1 MNNDFLIIPEYQRR
15 KVSIPKPLKDL
26 FILPFNKS
34 LESVVEPFQGDDDLR
49 PERSGIFFDSQLKQV
64 CATDAHKLIRL
75 KMPDSSAE
83 VVQTGIYLSTKQIEK
98 RYKELTKLSNDFAKE
113 NPFEDYI
120 KERKN
125 VTVDGKYPNFNA
137 IIPSADFSVS
147 VDCEK
152 LLWFSSVMTDA
163 KILLTDDINSLK
175 DKEAYQQGKI
185 NYLSEKYFPFNNTLH
200 TIYFRYINYLNE
212 TEYIGV
218 NSELLKDTLT
228 SLFKLNGFKTRNF
241 YLSSPSRAILIQ
253 GNSGSFSSQTDD
265 LALLMPVMIADY
277 TYDKDGNN
285 IPFITNEFT
294 NEKYSVIYDLNEN
307 AIVSNG
313 EVFPIDES
321 LGYVEPKKEKQSVAP
336 KAAVESTKEKV
347 VFTPEFIRKRIG
359 ALQIALRL
367 AEKKED
373 NVIEKG
379 KRVVITGGIYKGKEG
394 LLVSNDVVNGDYSVQ
409 IDGTIKGIKSNEVSL
424 LKDVKEEKYVP
435 NISFED
441 WLKLKNITYYK
452 RSYYWVADDGG
463 DDYMYSGEYKDVLKF
478 LRDEWKKYLVLANK

>member
-64 CATDAHKLIRL
+64 CATDSHKLIRL

-98 RYKELTKLSNDFAKE
+98 NYKDLTKASNDFAKE

-125 VTVDGKYPNFNA
+125 VTVDGKFPNFNP
-137 IIPSADFSVS
+137 IIPYIDSEKGFLID

-152 LLWFSSVMTDA
+152 LFWFSSVMA
-163 KILLTDDINSLK
+163 ESKILAPDDIEALK
-175 DKEAYQQGKI
+175 NKESYQQEKI
-185 NYLSEKYFPFNNTLH
+185 NYLSEKYFPFTNGTTHQIFLRYTGSNSQKSYVGLNAKFLKETL
-200 TIYFRYINYLNE
+200 
-212 TEYIGV
+212 G
-218 NSELLKDTLT
+218 
-228 SLFKLNGFKTRNF
+228 SLFKLNGFKTRKF
-241 YLSSPSRAILIQ
+241 YITDVVKPIVIQ
-253 GNSGSFSSQTDD
+253 GNSGNFYSETDD
-265 LALLMPVMIADY
+265 LALLSPIWI
-277 TYDKDGNN
+277 KDSYNKEG
-285 IPFITNEFT
+285 IPEFTNEFT
-294 NEKYSVIYDLNEN
+294 EKKYSVIYDLNEN

-321 LGYVEPKKEKQSVAP
+321 VGYVEPKKEKQSVAT
-336 KAAVESTKEKV
+336 KAAVEATKEKV

-367 AEKKED
+367 AEKK
-373 NVIEKG
+373 V
-379 KRVVITGGIYKGKEG
+379 
-394 LLVSNDVVNGDYSVQ
+394 
-409 IDGTIKGIKSNEVSL
+409 
-424 LKDVKEEKYVP
+424 
-435 NISFED
+435 
-441 WLKLKNITYYK
+441 
-452 RSYYWVADDGG
+452 
-463 DDYMYSGEYKDVLKF
+463 GE
-478 LRDEWKKYLVLANK
+478 

>member
-64 CATDAHKLIRL
+64 CATDSHKLIRL

-163 KILLTDDINSLK
+163 KILTPDDIDALK
-175 DKEAYQQGKI
+175 DKASYQQGKI
-185 NYLSEKYFPFNNTLH
+185 NYLSEKYFPFNNTLD
-200 TIYFRYINYLNE
+200 TIYFRYINYLDE
-212 TEYIGV
+212 IEYIGV
-218 NSELLKDTLT
+218 NSELLKDILT

-241 YLSSPSRAILIQ
+241 YLSTPSRAILIQ

-265 LALLMPVMIADY
+265 LALLMPVMIRE
-277 TYDKDGNN
+277 TIDGV
-285 IPFITNEFT
+285 PFIKNEFT
-294 NEKYSVIYDLNEN
+294 NENYSVIYDLNEN

-321 LGYVEPKKEKQSVAP
+321 VGYVEPKKEKQSVAP
-336 KAAVESTKEKV
+336 KSTVETTKEKV
-347 VFTPEFIRKRIG
+347 VFAPEFIRKRIG

-367 AEKKED
+367 AEKK
-373 NVIEKG
+373 
-379 KRVVITGGIYKGKEG
+379 
-394 LLVSNDVVNGDYSVQ
+394 
-409 IDGTIKGIKSNEVSL
+409 
-424 LKDVKEEKYVP
+424 
-435 NISFED
+435 
-441 WLKLKNITYYK
+441 
-452 RSYYWVADDGG
+452 VA
-463 DDYMYSGEYKDVLKF
+463 E
-478 LRDEWKKYLVLANK
+478 

>member
-1 MNNDFLIIPEYQRR
+1 MKNDFLIIPEYQRT

-34 LESVVEPFQGDDDLR
+34 LETVVEPFQSEDELR
-49 PERSGIFFDSQLKQV
+49 PERTGIYFDTLLKQV
-64 CATDAHKLIRL
+64 CATDSHKLIRL

-98 RYKELTKLSNDFAKE
+98 RYKDLTKLSNDFAKD

-125 VTVDGKYPNFNA
+125 VTVDGKYPNINA
-137 IIPSADFSVS
+137 VVPSADFSIS

-152 LLWFSSVMTDA
+152 LLWFCSVMTDA
-163 KILLTDDINSLK
+163 KILGTDDINSLK
-175 DKEAYQQGKI
+175 DKEQYQRGKI

-218 NSELLKDTLT
+218 NSLLLKDTLT
-228 SLFKLNGFKTRNF
+228 SLFKLNGLKARNF
-241 YLSSPSRAILIQ
+241 YLSSPSRAIIIQ
-253 GNSGSFSSQTDD
+253 GNSGSFDSQTDD
-265 LALLMPVMIADY
+265 LALLMPVIIANY
-277 TYDKDGNN
+277 TYGDDGNK
-285 IPFITNEFT
+285 IPSIENEFT
-294 NEKYSVIYDLNEN
+294 NEKYSVIYDLNQN

-321 LGYVEPKKEKQSVAP
+321 VGYIEPKKEKQSPTP
-336 KAAVESTKEKV
+336 KAVVEATKEKV

-367 AEKKED
+367 AEKKSE
-373 NVIEKG
+373 N
-379 KRVVITGGIYKGKEG
+379 
-394 LLVSNDVVNGDYSVQ
+394 LNNQ
-409 IDGTIKGIKSNEVSL
+409 
-424 LKDVKEEKYVP
+424 
-435 NISFED
+435 
-441 WLKLKNITYYK
+441 
-452 RSYYWVADDGG
+452 
-463 DDYMYSGEYKDVLKF
+463 
-478 LRDEWKKYLVLANK
+478 